1 MAFIGATPTPVPLT
15 ATDIPDLP
23 ATKIT
28 SGTFPALNGSNLTN
42 LDASDLTGTL
52 PAISGENLT
61 GIASDF
67 VLLSTTTVS
76 SSVSSISF
84 DGHFSSTYKNYVA
97 FLSYVRPTSDGAAIL
112 MRLRQSNSD
121 QTANNYTLA
130 NSGVY
135 RYQGT
140 SDADDVG
147 GADSDRFIL
156 TYNDVTSN
164 VEADGGIDGRIY
176 FSQPLRTDT
185 HKKVHGT
192 LIHSR
197 PDPAYRQRHDF
208 IGCYYANTNALSG
221 FTIYF
226 DSGNIAS
233 GIIKLYGI
241 K

>member
-1 MAFIGATPTPVPLT
+1 MALVKGNARSSS
-15 ATDIPDLP
+15 A
-23 ATKIT
+23 
-28 SGTFPALNGSNLTN
+28 
-42 LDASDLTGTL
+42 LDATVLTGNL
-52 PAISGENLT
+52 PAISGASLT
-61 GIASDF
+61 GIASDY

-76 SSVSSISF
+76 SAVSSISF
-84 DGHFSSTYKNYVA
+84 DGHFSSTYTNYVA
-97 FLSYVRPTSDGAAIL
+97 ILSYVRPASDSGSIL
-112 MRLRQSNSD
+112 LRFRQSNSD
-121 QTANNYTLA
+121 QTANSYTSA

-135 RYQGT
+135 RQQGT
-140 SDADDVG
+140 SDADDSG
-147 GADSDRFIL
+147 GSDSDRLIL

-164 VEADGGIDGRIY
+164 VEADGGVDGRIY

-192 LIHSR
+192 LLHTR

-208 IGCYYANTNALSG
+208 IGCLYANTNALSG

-226 DSGNIAS
+226 DNGNIAS